1 MNITSVE
8 AELMAIHSSLISAME
23 YQDVHEIIVIT
34 DSITAAKKIFKSHI
48 NPLQTS
54 IIPIA
59 TGVKEFL
66 VRDNCNCIHF
76 WYCPSKAEWPR
87 HKIVNTQVKEADD
100 FPILPSKI
108 SFLFSR
114 KKKCNDILK
123 EWQDTFPNNR
133 KRGQLFLDFEDDKG
147 KVLKPTYTNGGLW
160 LPFVESSNSLCARF
174 TCMTTRHAP
183 ISEYRQRFSPNSML
197 SCLCGQADIQDHKHI
212 VMQCSLYNQDTRPRD
227 ITIGSFVHFLMQN
240 PTAFS
245 FDNG

>member
-8 AELMAIHSSLISAME
+8 AELMAIYSSLISAME

-123 EWQDTFPNNR
+123 EW
-133 KRGQLFLDFEDDKG
+133 
-147 KVLKPTYTNGGLW
+147 
-160 LPFVESSNSLCARF
+160 
-174 TCMTTRHAP
+174 
-183 ISEYRQRFSPNSML
+183 
-197 SCLCGQADIQDHKHI
+197 
-212 VMQCSLYNQDTRPRD
+212 
-227 ITIGSFVHFLMQN
+227 
-240 PTAFS
+240 
-245 FDNG
+245 